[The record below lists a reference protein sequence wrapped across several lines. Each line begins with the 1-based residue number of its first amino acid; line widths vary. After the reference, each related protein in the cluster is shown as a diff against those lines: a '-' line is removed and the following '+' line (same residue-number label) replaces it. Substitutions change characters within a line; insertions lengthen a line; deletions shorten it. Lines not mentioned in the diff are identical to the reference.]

1 MAHKY
6 SITTFNGRYK
16 LYIDGGLFLSFNQID
31 YLGHYA
37 FKDDHLLYGVDFYLK
52 GGNVIETSYKTKENW
67 LGVLKLLDTI

>member
-1 MAHKY
+1 MHKY

-16 LYIDGGLFLSFNQID
+16 LYIDGSLFLSFNQID